1 MVETAVAY
9 VVACAVAADYPL
21 AALGE
26 AMAILQSWWLPY
38 GCLFVLTGFLS
49 MSVYL

>member
-26 AMAILQSWWLPY
+26 AMVK
-38 GCLFVLTGFLS
+38 GNH
-49 MSVYL
+49 